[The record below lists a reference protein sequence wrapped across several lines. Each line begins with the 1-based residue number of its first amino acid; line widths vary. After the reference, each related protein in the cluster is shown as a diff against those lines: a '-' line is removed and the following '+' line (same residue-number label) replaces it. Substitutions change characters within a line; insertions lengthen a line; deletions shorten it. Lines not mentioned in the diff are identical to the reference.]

1 MIEVKHEKRKVDG
14 KIEFDILVDGKYKE
28 RVSRG
33 VLIALNGTT
42 PSHIASTCSVV
53 GMVSAY
59 YAFKDYVERNE
70 ECVKMMA
77 EFEKFKESALPEIEK
92 MLDELF
98 AKTNKDRVEEED

>member
-1 MIEVKHEKRKVDG
+1 MISREENVDG

-33 VLIALNGTT
+33 ILIGLNGTT
-42 PSHIASTCSVV
+42 PSHIATSCSVM

-70 ECVKMMA
+70 DCVKLMA
-77 EFEKFKESALPEIEK
+77 EFEKFKESALPEVEK
-92 MLDELF
+92 MLDELL
-98 AKTNKDRVEEED
+98 AKFGKGGTESEKLH